1 VNWRNLTQ
9 PDQEP
14 VTLSEA
20 KAHLKVDF
28 SDDDALITSLIKA
41 ARAHAEKIQGRAFI
55 SRVVR
60 ATIDVVPEREIVL
73 PLSPVIDVRS
83 ITFYDTSNAAHLVP
97 STDYLVDRDAWD
109 GRIILND
116 GSDWPEIDARAA
128 KTVVI
133 EYDAGC
139 GSAPEDVSEDVKAA
153 MKLMIG
159 HWYTHR
165 EDTNQG
171 QQVYEIP
178 MASRALLGM
187 DRAVNL

>member
-1 VNWRNLTQ
+1 MNWRALTD
-9 PDQEP
+9 PGCEP
-14 VTLSEA
+14 VSLAEA
-20 KAHLKVDF
+20 KLHLKVDHVA
-28 SDDDALITSLIKA
+28 DDALITSLIKA
-41 ARAHAEKIQGRAFI
+41 ARIHAEKFQGRAFI

-60 ATIDVVPEREIVL
+60 ATIDGVPGREIVL
-73 PLSPVIDVRS
+73 PVSPVIAVRS
-83 ITFYDTSNAAHLVP
+83 ITFYDVDDVANLVP
-97 STDYLVDRDAWD
+97 STDYLVDKDAWD
-109 GRIILND
+109 GRVVLND
-116 GSDWPEIDARAA
+116 DADWPDIEARVA

-133 EYDAGC
+133 EFDAGM
-139 GSAPEDVSEDVKAA
+139 GDDSTSVPDDIKAA

-178 MASRALLGM
+178 MASKALLGM

>member
-1 VNWRNLTQ
+1 MNWRALTE
-9 PDQEP
+9 PASEP
-14 VTLSEA
+14 VSLAEA
-20 KAHLKVDF
+20 KLHLKVDF
-28 SDDDALITSLIKA
+28 TADDALIASLIKA
-41 ARAHAEKIQGRAFI
+41 ARVHAEKVQGRAFI
-55 SRVVR
+55 SRLVR
-60 ATIDVVPEREIVL
+60 ATIDGVPGREIVL
-73 PLSPVIDVRS
+73 PVSPVIDVRS
-83 ITFYDTSNAAHLVP
+83 VTFYDVDDVANLVP
-97 STDYLVDRDAWD
+97 TTDYLVDRDAWD
-109 GRIILND
+109 GRIVLNEE
-116 GSDWPEIDARAA
+116 SDWPDIDARGA

-165 EDTNQG
+165 EDTTQG

-178 MASRALLGM
+178 MASKALLGM